1 MYDAIVVGAR
11 CAGSPTAMLLARRG
25 LRVLLVDKAHFPS
38 DTLSTHY
45 IHQPG
50 VAALKRWGL
59 LPRIERSGCPPIRR
73 YTLDVGPFALEGTPP
88 PIGGVGE
95 AYSPRRYVLDQILVE
110 AAGEAGAEV
119 RQGFTV
125 QELLT
130 DGERVVGIRGRS
142 ATGEQ
147 VTERAQIVIG
157 ADGMNS
163 LVAHSVKATA
173 YNVEPALTCAY
184 YTYWSGVEMEGVELY
199 PRPDRMIVAS
209 PTNDGRV
216 VTIAFWPN
224 EDFHRVRSDIEA
236 NFLETLELA
245 PGLAE
250 RVRGATR
257 SDRFRGTTRLPNY
270 FRRPFGDGW
279 ALVGDAGYHKD
290 PILALGISDAFRD
303 AELLAGAVDDGLSGR
318 QELESALAGY
328 EQRRNELAAWGFG
341 STLDF
346 ARLQPPPAEMQQLF
360 GALLGNQEDT
370 DRFFGTFAGT
380 VTPAEFFA
388 PANLA
393 RIIGESAEF
402 GEAPHAPE
410 LFTVGQ

>member
-11 CAGSPTAMLLARRG
+11 CAGSPTAMLLARKG

-59 LPRIERSGCPPIRR
+59 LPQIERSGCPPISR

-88 PIGGVGE
+88 PIGDVGQ
-95 AYSPRRYVLDQILVE
+95 AYSPRRYLLDQILVE

-142 ATGEQ
+142 ATGEP
-147 VTERAQIVIG
+147 VTERARIVIG

-163 LVAHSVKATA
+163 LVARSVKVTA

-199 PRPDRMIVAS
+199 PRPERMIVAS

-224 EDFHRVRSDIEA
+224 EDFHRVRS
-236 NFLETLELA
+236 
-245 PGLAE
+245 
-250 RVRGATR
+250 
-257 SDRFRGTTRLPNY
+257 
-270 FRRPFGDGW
+270 
-279 ALVGDAGYHKD
+279 
-290 PILALGISDAFRD
+290 
-303 AELLAGAVDDGLSGR
+303 
-318 QELESALAGY
+318 
-328 EQRRNELAAWGFG
+328 
-341 STLDF
+341 
-346 ARLQPPPAEMQQLF
+346 
-360 GALLGNQEDT
+360 
-370 DRFFGTFAGT
+370 
-380 VTPAEFFA
+380 
-388 PANLA
+388 
-393 RIIGESAEF
+393 
-402 GEAPHAPE
+402 
-410 LFTVGQ
+410 